1 MQAQSQPGEALQA
14 DQISPNFYHFSLSL
28 SGVNFCPVQC
38 QLSMLRSFHTS
49 KLFFLGER
57 KIYMK
62 IIPERTWWFR
72 RATAE
77 ILWPLF
83 TIGLPHQPPP
93 CPSYISLQRISL
105 EENFTLDITLANSI
119 AIRLPLPC
127 LYFIKIVH
135 RNII

>member
-38 QLSMLRSFHTS
+38 QCLEVFILQNY
-49 KLFFLGER
+49 LFLVREKFTW
-57 KIYMK
+57 K
-62 IIPERTWWFR
+62 IIPERSWWFR
-72 RATAE
+72 GATAE

-105 EENFTLDITLANSI
+105 EENFTLEITLAISFGF
-119 AIRLPLPC
+119 RLPIPC
-127 LYFIKIVH
+127 LYFIKLLH